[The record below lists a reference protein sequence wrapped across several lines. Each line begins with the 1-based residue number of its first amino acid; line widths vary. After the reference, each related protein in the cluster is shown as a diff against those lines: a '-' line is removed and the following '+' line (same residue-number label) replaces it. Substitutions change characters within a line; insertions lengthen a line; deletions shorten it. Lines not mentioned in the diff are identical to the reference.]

1 MTAKNLKKS
10 KSGMVLCIRIL
21 RTGNRFPLHLKE
33 IEKHKQAAT
42 AACFFVAEPDTFYK
56 NWRKRLTFIIG
67 YPIITPTIRN
77 KEIPL
82 REQREIRK
90 RKEVMKMIR
99 FLILV
104 VLLVI
109 SYPAY

>member
-1 MTAKNLKKS
+1 M
-10 KSGMVLCIRIL
+10 I
-21 RTGNRFPLHLKE
+21 
-33 IEKHKQAAT
+33 
-42 AACFFVAEPDTFYK
+42 
-56 NWRKRLTFIIG
+56 FIIG
-67 YPIITPTIRN
+67 YPIIIPTIRN

-99 FLILV
+99 FLVLV
-104 VLLVI
+104 VLLVT